1 MGKSKPN
8 AHVPYRDSNLTRM
21 LQQALGGNS
30 STIMCCAIR
39 PGDLYFE
46 ETCNTLKY
54 ADRAKKLRTK
64 PTINEDPQD
73 KIIRE
78 LREENE
84 RLKKGLGS
92 GGAGADPEA
101 QKKLQEAEEQM
112 KRNQLMLEEMTK
124 SYEDRLNEANAA

>member
-1 MGKSKPN
+1 MGKAKPG

-92 GGAGADPEA
+92 GGGAGDPEA

-112 KRNQLMLEEMTK
+112 KRNQQMLEEMTK

>member
-1 MGKSKPN
+1 
-8 AHVPYRDSNLTRM
+8 
-21 LQQALGGNS
+21 
-30 STIMCCAIR
+30 MCCAIR
-39 PGDLYFE
+39 PGDLYFD

-84 RLKKGLGS
+84 LLKKGLG
-92 GGAGADPEA
+92 GGGGSDPEA
-101 QKKLQEAEEQM
+101 KKKLQEAEEQM
-112 KRNQLMLEEMTK
+112 KRNQQMLEEMTK
-124 SYEDRLNEANAA
+124 SYEDRLNEANSA